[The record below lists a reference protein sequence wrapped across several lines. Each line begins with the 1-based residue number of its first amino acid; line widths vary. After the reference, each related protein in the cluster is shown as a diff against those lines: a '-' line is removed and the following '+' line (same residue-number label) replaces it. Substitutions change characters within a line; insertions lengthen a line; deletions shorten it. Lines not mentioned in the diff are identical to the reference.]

1 MNNLYEKFK
10 YLDKEQLNQKLVLAC
25 QSDDIETIKYLLT
38 SPELKEHPELETD
51 KNNIFASLFY
61 GMKFNTICALV
72 FEIDI
77 QKDETI
83 NNLIDTEHS
92 LSHQN
97 QFASL
102 IKKLFK
108 IREVNKS
115 LKNEQNKE
123 KINSNHMLV
132 SNLNAALNY
141 ACHFGNI
148 KYVKYF
154 LTSTEFVLHAN
165 VNGLNPLINNS
176 SIEIVQ
182 KNFPQ
187 LVLNNNYQ
195 KSKPLETAFLQNHL
209 HIVDYLLKSPELKE
223 HADINIASYEILK
236 NAMKNGNYEIISSLI
251 FDYNIEKNQSIS
263 ELLTIY
269 KNRSEPYIAN
279 QVEEMFS
286 KRQAK
291 NELDME
297 LISNNSITKMN
308 KNKI

>member
-1 MNNLYEKFK
+1 
-10 YLDKEQLNQKLVLAC
+10 
-25 QSDDIETIKYLLT
+25 
-38 SPELKEHPELETD
+38 
-51 KNNIFASLFY
+51 
-61 GMKFNTICALV
+61 
-72 FEIDI
+72 
-77 QKDETI
+77 
-83 NNLIDTEHS
+83 
-92 LSHQN
+92 
-97 QFASL
+97 
-102 IKKLFK
+102 
-108 IREVNKS
+108 
-115 LKNEQNKE
+115 
-123 KINSNHMLV
+123 MLV

-141 ACHFGNI
+141 ACHFGNT

-165 VNGLNPLINNS
+165 VNGLNPLLNNS
-176 SIEIVQ
+176 SSEIVQ

-269 KNRSEPYIAN
+269 KNRSDPYIAN
-279 QVEEMFS
+279 KVEEMFA
-286 KRQAK
+286 KKQAK

-297 LISNNSITKMN
+297 LISNNSITKTN